1 MCIVKVL
8 ANLHN
13 MFLTISTYVQTSQN
27 PWTKSIEASGL
38 GARGGVSCPVF
49 GYVVV
54 WVFVVSNLRF
64 CSLI

>member
-8 ANLHN
+8 VNLHN
-13 MFLTISTYVQTSQN
+13 MCLTASSYVQTSLN

-38 GARGGVSCPVF
+38 GARGGVGCPDF

-54 WVFVVSNLRF
+54 WLFVVCNLGF